1 MKYNILIADDHFVVR
16 EGLKL
21 ILETSEQF
29 HVIGEAENGKVAV
42 ELAMELQPD
51 VILMDL
57 NMPVMSGLEAIEQLH
72 ARDCRIPVVI
82 LTTYNEDDLMVKGL
96 AMGAKGYL
104 LKDSK
109 RENLFRTLDSAI
121 RGETLLQPEIMEAVF
136 QARVRSN
143 TSAAHRTAV
152 YTSASNTS
160 STGYIPVLSEKE
172 KIVLQAIAHG
182 HRSKDIAFDMGISE
196 RTVKAHLT
204 NIYNKLGV
212 DSRAQAVAIAI
223 ERGLVHL
230 G

>member
-1 MKYNILIADDHFVVR
+1 MKYKVLIVDDHFVVR

-21 ILETSEQF
+21 ILETSE
-29 HVIGEAENGKVAV
+29 HYYVAGEAENGQLAV
-42 ELAMELQPD
+42 KLAEELQPD

-57 NMPVMSGLEAIEQLH
+57 NMPVMSGLEAIEQLQ
-72 ARDCRIPVVI
+72 ARQSTIPVVI

-104 LKDSK
+104 LKDAK

-121 RGETLLQPEIMEAVF
+121 RGETLLQPEIMEIVF
-136 QARVRSN
+136 QTKRKL
-143 TSAAHRTAV
+143 AAPAAP
-152 YTSASNTS
+152 SASS
-160 STGYIPVLSEKE
+160 ALSGYIPVLSDKE
-172 KIVLQAIAHG
+172 KIVLQAIAYG

-223 ERGLVHL
+223 ERGIVHI
-230 G
+230 